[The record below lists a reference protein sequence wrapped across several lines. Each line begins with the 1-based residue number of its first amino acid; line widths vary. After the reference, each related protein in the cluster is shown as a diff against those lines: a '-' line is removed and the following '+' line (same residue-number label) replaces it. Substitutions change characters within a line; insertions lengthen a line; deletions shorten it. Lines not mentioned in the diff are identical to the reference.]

1 MKKEI
6 FEALK
11 AKFMGVSDNILDR
24 IAAKLAKTVT
34 THEQVASAVE
44 GVTVQQVIESYG
56 DSRAT
61 EAAQTAVSNY
71 ESKHGLKDGKSV
83 QKAVS
88 EIDSDENNN
97 GGEKIPAW
105 AQAIIESNK
114 TLSEQMRTM
123 QGEKLTASRRE
134 QLSKIISTL
143 TPSIRKAYERTPV
156 DTLSDEE
163 FETLK
168 GEISSEAAE
177 IARETTAK
185 GVVFGKHDDMLMTR
199 TIGLHIC
206 YNEMCRPT
214 RSDSH
219 RCAPS
224 RMKGSNN
231 LTTL

>member
-61 EAAQTAVSNY
+61 EAAQTAVLNY

-88 EIDSDENNN
+88 EIDPDENNN

-123 QGEKLTASRRE
+123 RGEKLTASRRE

-168 GEISSEAAE
+168 GEISNTP
-177 IARETTAK
+177 TTACC
-185 GVVFGKHDDMLMTR
+185 FSML
-199 TIGLHIC
+199 I
-206 YNEMCRPT
+206 E
-214 RSDSH
+214 
-219 RCAPS
+219 
-224 RMKGSNN
+224 
-231 LTTL
+231 